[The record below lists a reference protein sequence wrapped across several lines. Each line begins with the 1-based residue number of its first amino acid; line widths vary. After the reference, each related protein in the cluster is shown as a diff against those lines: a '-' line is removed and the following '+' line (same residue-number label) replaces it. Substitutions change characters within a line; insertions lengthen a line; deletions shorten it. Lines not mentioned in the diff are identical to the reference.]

1 MKKLF
6 YSCMAFSLL
15 AITSCQKEEVV
26 PPPTPTSNLSSY
38 FSDNESDAKQTFTLD
53 ASTSQFF
60 TGTNGVKIYMPANAF
75 VYSNGTTV
83 TGSVTIELTEVLTVS
98 DMVKLGKTTA
108 SNGEVLVSG
117 GQLNITATQNGNA
130 LTLAPGYALNVSVP
144 VNSPDPQMA
153 LFTGTQNSSGDVDW
167 ISASVDSAQQDSI
180 IITQDSSG
188 GTWYNFDFDNDS
200 LGWINCDYFWNTG
213 QSQTTITASLD
224 TMFNSS
230 NTACFLV
237 FSNINSV
244 LNMYASSTAGIF
256 TTNNIPI
263 NQSVTFVCI
272 SEIDNQYYS
281 AFVSA
286 TTSLNHVENIDMTAT
301 TLADIETAI
310 NNL

>member
-1 MKKLF
+1 MKKLVF
-6 YSCMAFSLL
+6 GALAFSLL
-15 AITSCQKEEVV
+15 IITSCKKEEVV

-38 FSDNESDAKQTFTLD
+38 FEDNESSAIQTFTID
-53 ASTSQFF
+53 AATAQTFE
-60 TGTNGVKIYMPANAF
+60 GTNGVKVFMPANAF

-83 TGSVTIELTEVLTVS
+83 TGNVTIQLNEVLTVS
-98 DMVKLGKTTA
+98 EMVKQGKTTA

-117 GQLNITATQNGNA
+117 GQLNITATQNGNM
-130 LTLAPGYALNVSVP
+130 LLLSPGYALNVSVP
-144 VNSPDPQMA
+144 VTSPDPQMA

-167 ISASVDSAQQDSI
+167 ISASMDTAQQDSI

-237 FSNINSV
+237 FSSINSV
-244 LNMYASSTAGIF
+244 LSMYSSNVAGNF
-256 TTNNIPI
+256 TTSNIPI

-281 AFVSA
+281 AFVDA
-286 TTSLNHVENIDMTAT
+286 TTTTNHVENINMTT
-301 TLADIETAI
+301 STLAEIETAI